1 MSRGFLL
8 QYQDPAIF
16 PRIVNIKA
24 LRLFRQIVTQGS
36 LAAAARSM
44 SLSQPAASRL
54 LALLE
59 AETRLKLFDRS
70 GRALA
75 LTEGGEA
82 FFREASHLLAAFD
95 EIPRIAQH
103 IRARSRSH
111 LRVVTAPRFGQG
123 LVSPALAL
131 VVRENPGMRC
141 TVDVQSRFDLENLVG
156 TAVYDVGIASLPV
169 THSLVAIENQ
179 PLLSVRAEAFM
190 RADHPLARRAHVT
203 GEELSSEPMV
213 GLWPNQ
219 RWRRQV
225 DDFFRSGGATAR
237 YAIEAQSSLMA
248 CQLVRDGAG
257 ITVLDRL
264 SARAVDLDGMAL
276 VPLEPER
283 RILVGWIHQRGR
295 RVSEAAEAFLD
306 CVRRSVEAFRA
317 ASEENA
323 RAVTP
328 LWTPEQATAAAR

>member
-1 MSRGFLL
+1 M
-8 QYQDPAIF
+8 
-16 PRIVNIKA
+16 NIKA

-44 SLSQPAASRL
+44 SLSQPAGSRL

-70 GRALA
+70 GRALT
-75 LTEGGEA
+75 LTESGEA

-103 IRARSRSH
+103 IRSRARSH

-131 VVRENPGMRC
+131 AVRENPGMRC

-169 THSLVAIENQ
+169 THSLVAVENQ
-179 PLLSVRAEAFM
+179 PLLSVRAEALM
-190 RADHPLARRAHVT
+190 PADHPLARHPNVSAA
-203 GEELSSEPMV
+203 ELAGEPMV

-225 DDFFRSGGATAR
+225 DEFFRAGGATAR

-257 ITVLDRL
+257 LTVLDRL
-264 SARAVDLDGMAL
+264 SARAVDLNGMAL

-283 RILVGWIHQRGR
+283 RILVGCIHLRGR
-295 RVSEAAEAFLD
+295 RLSEAAEAFLD
-306 CVRRSVEAFRA
+306 CVRRSVETFRA
-317 ASEENA
+317 ASEANA
-323 RAVTP
+323 QAVTP
-328 LWTPEQATAAAR
+328 LWTPRPAARNQR

>member
-1 MSRGFLL
+1 M
-8 QYQDPAIF
+8 
-16 PRIVNIKA
+16 NIKA
-24 LRLFRQIVTQGS
+24 LRLFRMIVTQGS
-36 LAAAARSM
+36 LAAASRSM
-44 SLSQPAASRL
+44 NLSQPAGSRL
-54 LALLE
+54 LSLLE

-75 LTEGGEA
+75 LTESGEA

-103 IRARSRSH
+103 IRARTRSH

-123 LVSPALAL
+123 LACPALAL
-131 VVRENPGMRC
+131 AVRENPGMRC

-179 PLLSVRAEAFM
+179 PLLSVRAEAVM
-190 RADHPLARRAHVT
+190 RADHPLASRPHVT
-203 GEELSSEPMV
+203 AEELAGEPMI
-213 GLWPNQ
+213 GLLPNQ

-237 YAIEAQSSLMA
+237 YAIEAQSSLLS

-257 ITVLDRL
+257 ITILDRL
-264 SARAVDLDGMAL
+264 TARAIDPAGIAL
-276 VPLEPER
+276 VPLHPER

-295 RVSEAAEAFLD
+295 RLNEAAETFLD
-306 CVRRSVEAFRA
+306 CLRRSVESFRA
-317 ASEENA
+317 ASEANA
-323 RAVTP
+323 AAVTP
-328 LWTPEQATAAAR
+328 LWAPEGTTA

>member
-1 MSRGFLL
+1 M
-8 QYQDPAIF
+8 
-16 PRIVNIKA
+16 NIKA
-24 LRLFRQIVTQGS
+24 LRLFRLIVTQGS

-44 SLSQPAASRL
+44 NLSQPAGSRL
-54 LALLE
+54 LAILE
-59 AETRLKLFDRS
+59 AETRLKLFDRT
-70 GRALA
+70 GRKLA
-75 LTEGGEA
+75 LTENGEA

-131 VVRENPGMRC
+131 ALRENPGMRC

-179 PLLSVRAEAFM
+179 PLLSVRAEAVM
-190 RADHPLARRAHVT
+190 RAEHPLARRSELTAEDLA
-203 GEELSSEPMV
+203 GEPLV

-237 YAIEAQSSLMA
+237 YVVEAQSSLMA

-257 ITVLDRL
+257 ITILDRL
-264 SARAVDLDGMAL
+264 AARAIDLTGMAL
-276 VPLEPER
+276 VPLVPER

-295 RVSEAAEAFLD
+295 RLNAAAQAFLD
-306 CVRRSVEAFRA
+306 CVRRSVEDFRA
-317 ASEENA
+317 ASAPNA
-323 RAVTP
+323 EAVTP
-328 LWTPEQATAAAR
+328 LWK